1 MMASV
6 SAYASLCIYACV
18 RLPCALTPPPPTTH
32 THAHTH
38 TRYFP
43 DVVASTNKEWKS
55 SMHGGTALHELAMA
69 VVAEDDNGATPNP
82 MAPKQPTAE
91 EQAKAVA
98 KAEADAAVTAAAK
111 AERVAAIAE
120 AKAAN
125 KVRASILC

>member
-1 MMASV
+1 
-6 SAYASLCIYACV
+6 
-18 RLPCALTPPPPTTH
+18 
-32 THAHTH
+32 
-38 TRYFP
+38 
-43 DVVASTNKEWKS
+43 VVASTNKEWKS

-69 VVAEDDNGATPNP
+69 VVAEDDNGTPNP